1 MTEPMT
7 VPALKPNRA
16 VKVLEPPADSR
27 SLRPEPE
34 GLFQRPTVDAR
45 ALARFKD
52 RSLVSVRQLRR
63 AEVIE
68 LCRLAALLESHEIAP
83 HRPLAGKIV
92 ITAFFE
98 ASTRTRTSFE
108 SAALRL
114 GGDVISIP
122 EAQITGVMKGESL
135 ADIGEMFNAYGDL
148 VVMRHTETSA
158 PEQILSNLRLPL
170 INAGN
175 GTGEHP
181 TQALADWYALL
192 KWRPDL
198 AGAELPPER
207 RLHLGILGTPGSMR
221 AVKSFLLMSLLFEG
235 AIRRV
240 TVISEMADPFGAD
253 VLDHLERAGIEYEV
267 TNDLSTRLGEL
278 DVVYMNSIAFLG
290 DSYKTLDSRYK
301 LDLGSDLKP
310 EAVILHPL
318 ARRDELSTDLDGTPH
333 NLYFSQA
340 HGAVFVRQALLIAV
354 LGRTGRLPEAIEVRT
369 G

>member
-1 MTEPMT
+1 MT
-7 VPALKPNRA
+7 VTELKPNQYT
-16 VKVLEPPADSR
+16 KVLEPPADSE

-34 GLFQRPTVDAR
+34 GLFNRPVIDGR
-45 ALARFKD
+45 PLAHFKD
-52 RSLVSVRQLRR
+52 RSIVSVRDLPRDG
-63 AEVIE
+63 VIE
-68 LCRLAALLESHEIAP
+68 LCRLAAMLESHEIAP
-83 HRPLAGKIV
+83 YRPLDGKIV

-108 SAALRL
+108 SSVLRL

-135 ADIGEMFNAYGDL
+135 PDIGEMFNAYGDL

-158 PEQILSNLRLPL
+158 PEQILRNLRLPL

-192 KWRPDL
+192 KWRPEL
-198 AGAELPPER
+198 AEAELAPEK

-221 AVKSFLLMSLLFEG
+221 AVKSFLLMSLLFG
-235 AIRRV
+235 SSIRRV

-253 VLDHLERAGIEYEV
+253 VLDHLEGTGIEYEV
-267 TNDLSTRLGEL
+267 TNDLSTTLQDL
-278 DVVYMNSIAFLG
+278 DVIYMNSIAFLG
-290 DSYKTLDSRYK
+290 DSYKTLDARYK
-301 LDLGSDLKP
+301 LDASSDLKP

-318 ARRDELSTDLDGTPH
+318 ARLDELSTELDGTSH

-354 LGRTGRLPEAIEVRT
+354 MGRTGRLPEAIEIRT